1 MMQVNKKD
9 LEATITFF
17 SDEPATKILCLPMSV
32 KEAAMQLN
40 IAQGWGCESQSAVRH
55 DWTTIF
61 LLRSQGIQFCHARTL
76 PRDALSISQ
85 YKSAL
90 VRHSRARIQCPETAN
105 TRFGIDTMQT
115 LPTLVHIQG
124 RV

>member
-55 DWTTIF
+55 DWTTRESTSF
-61 LLRSQGIQFCHARTL
+61 SGNTTL
-76 PRDALSISQ
+76 PCSHTS
-85 YKSAL
+85 S
-90 VRHSRARIQCPETAN
+90 
-105 TRFGIDTMQT
+105 
-115 LPTLVHIQG
+115 
-124 RV
+124 